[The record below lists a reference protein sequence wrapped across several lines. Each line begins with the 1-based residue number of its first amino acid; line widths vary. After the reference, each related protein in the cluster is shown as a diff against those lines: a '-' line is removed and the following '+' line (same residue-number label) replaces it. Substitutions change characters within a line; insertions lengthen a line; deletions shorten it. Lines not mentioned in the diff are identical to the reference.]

1 MVVQPAYVR
10 DLFDPAAWLPLVA
23 LAAAWVGLSAL
34 GVAAGLGVAR
44 SLGRLWRPPVSP
56 ARSPPGP

>member
-44 SLGRLWRPPVSP
+44 RLGRL
-56 ARSPPGP
+56 